1 MYRAHLYLHNLTLL
15 LSSAALQVAPAELES
30 VLLQHES
37 VLAAAVVPVPD
48 ERAGELPRAYAV
60 LKEAHVG
67 RVSEE
72 EIKEHVARQVAVYK
86 QLAGGVVFV
95 KSIPVSPSGKILR
108 RELRAVAKQEQE
120 QEQEKVLAKAT

>member
-1 MYRAHLYLHNLTLL
+1 MEFTMVHTSYTYIYIYRVHLYMHNLTPL

-48 ERAGELPRAYAV
+48 ERAGELPRAYVV
-60 LKEAHVG
+60 LKEAYVG

-86 QLAGGVVFV
+86 QLAGGV
-95 KSIPVSPSGKILR
+95 
-108 RELRAVAKQEQE
+108 
-120 QEQEKVLAKAT
+120 